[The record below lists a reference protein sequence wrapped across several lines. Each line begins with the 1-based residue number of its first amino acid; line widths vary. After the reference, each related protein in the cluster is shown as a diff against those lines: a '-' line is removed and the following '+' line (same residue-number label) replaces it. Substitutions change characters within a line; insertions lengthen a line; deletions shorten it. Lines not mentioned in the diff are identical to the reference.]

1 MWRGSERARK
11 EILPTLTLHVVLPS
25 VVLILFQL
33 DTLESNSWKAFSER
47 TKPHDWHVHMHLVYA
62 YVCTKGGFFQIYS
75 ISGIQICLKH
85 ITNKREN
92 IRVYLGVKTC
102 EVFLCFLAT
111 GYYFPWLYC
120 VEFSVA
126 SLYSLFY
133 VTREFQF
140 TPRMSRTF
148 SRMQSIHFRFRIQ
161 NLLTREQVNPLGR
174 SYFGLTHLRI
184 KSKTNPLQ
192 KCSRFVITPEK
203 SPLV

>member
-1 MWRGSERARK
+1 MWRGSERALK
-11 EILPTLTLHVVLPS
+11 KTLHTLTLHVLLPS

-33 DTLESNSWKAFSER
+33 DTLEWNSWRAFSER
-47 TKPHDWHVHMHLVYA
+47 ANPHDWHVHMHLVYG
-62 YVCTKGGFFQIYS
+62 YVCTKGGFFQIFS
-75 ISGIQICLKH
+75 MSGIQICLKH

-133 VTREFQF
+133 LTREFHRF
-140 TPRMSRTF
+140 LHRGWAEHSVGCK
-148 SRMQSIHFRFRIQ
+148 FRIQ
-161 NLLTREQVNPLGR
+161 NLQTCEQVNPLGR
-174 SYFGLTHLRI
+174 SYFGQTHLRI

-192 KCSRFVITPEK
+192 KWSRFVITLEK

>member
-1 MWRGSERARK
+1 MREQIHTTDMCTCMWCMAMFVLK
-11 EILPTLTLHVVLPS
+11 EIFPD
-25 VVLILFQL
+25 LF
-33 DTLESNSWKAFSER
+33 
-47 TKPHDWHVHMHLVYA
+47 HLGYPNLF
-62 YVCTKGGFFQIYS
+62 T
-75 ISGIQICLKH
+75 H
-85 ITNKREN
+85 IANKREN

-161 NLLTREQVNPLGR
+161 NLPTREQLNPLGR

-203 SPLV
+203 SPLVYM